1 MEALSTSNIQRAEQ
15 LCQKTNQFNTTTTR
29 YFARTLMEIENSKNC
44 SVILIGHQSN
54 DQSYEIMGLIVV
66 RIEEESRIAVV
77 DSYLL
82 SCRILGRGIEET
94 CVSWLAKKLHNDKE
108 AKHLVGKV
116 VPTQRNQPA
125 QGLYARLGF
134 EPKGKGEWLYDL
146 NNYESLPMPT
156 HINVEDKTH

>member
-1 MEALSTSNIQRAEQ
+1 
-15 LCQKTNQFNTTTTR
+15 
-29 YFARTLMEIENSKNC
+29 MEIKNSKDS
-44 SVILIGHQSN
+44 SVLLIGHQSN

-66 RIEEESRIAVV
+66 SIEEESRIAVV

-82 SCRILGRGIEET
+82 SCRILGRGIEEI
-94 CVSWLAKKLHNDKE
+94 CVSWLAKKLHNNKE
-108 AKHLVGKV
+108 AKYLVGKL

-146 NNYESLPMPT
+146 NNYESLPKPS
-156 HINVEDKTH
+156 HIKVEDKTHGDVFSL